1 MAQQTSEYVLTL
13 VQHTYCSD
21 CASIKNKIA
30 EVYIMSGLPRG
41 EESRHWRLQILSPP
55 FDREARRDAFPA
67 GFKNVDV
74 PALKM
79 EVNGRT
85 AAVTQ
90 VPGTIS
96 AILNRLK
103 EMLREHRSNAE
114 MASEIARL
122 AKTAGQRADEV
133 VCDVDGRT
141 EVSSRVIA

>member
-1 MAQQTSEYVLTL
+1 MAQQMSEYVLTL

-21 CASIKNKIA
+21 CASIKNRIA

-41 EESRHWRLQILSPP
+41 EESRYWRLQILSPP
-55 FDREARRDAFPA
+55 WDRDARRSEFPT

-79 EVNGRT
+79 EINGRT

-96 AILNRLK
+96 TILTKLK
-103 EMLREHRSNAE
+103 EMLREHRSNDQ

-122 AKTAGQRADEV
+122 AKTSGVKSDDA
-133 VCDVDGRT
+133 VCA
-141 EVSSRVIA
+141 VSEEQQPLRR